1 MKHQQIDDTMLPP
14 LNSLTFSKGTT
25 KGHYKNPPMSGFE
38 GVVAMEALG
47 VLQNPT
53 DQWWEPKGFHDSQM
67 IYPFSI
73 LGDIFSFLVI
83 IQVFPANS

>member
-53 DQWWEPKGFHDSQM
+53 DQWWEPKGFDDSQM
-67 IYPFSI
+67 IFPFSI
-73 LGDIFSFLVI
+73 LGDSFSFLVI

>member
-1 MKHQQIDDTMLPP
+1 MAHQMKHQQIDDAMLPP

-25 KGHYKNPPMSGFE
+25 KGHYKNPSMSGFE

-73 LGDIFSFLVI
+73 WVTFSAF
-83 IQVFPANS
+83 